1 MTELKVQDFHGKQVI
16 DSRDVAQMVERG
28 HNKLMKTIRTYVAYL
43 NEGEIPLVDFFI
55 ESSYVDSKG
64 QTRPNYLITQKGCDM
79 VANKLPGKKGVLFT
93 AAYVTAFEEMRQA
106 LAAPRQAQFPEG
118 VSLFGLA
125 SLVRITRRAILDM
138 GGTPADVGAMI
149 KETFEA
155 VNFPVR
161 PTWQN
166 RFPDRPA
173 FGTVR
178 GWKHKRALETGGKL
192 CYNQHI

>member
-1 MTELKVQDFHGKQVI
+1 MNSLKVQDFHGKQVI

-64 QTRPNYLITQKGCDM
+64 QTRPNYLITKKGCDM
-79 VANKLPGKKGVLFT
+79 IANKTTGKKGVLFT

-118 VSLFGLA
+118 VSLSGLA

-138 GGTPADVGAMI
+138 GGTPADVGVMI
-149 KETFEA
+149 KETFET
-155 VNFPVR
+155 VNFPV
-161 PTWQN
+161 PSYLAKQIPGQTSFW
-166 RFPDRPA
+166 DRP
-173 FGTVR
+173 G
-178 GWKHKRALETGGKL
+178 LEA
-192 CYNQHI
+192 